1 MDPNN
6 FNIKSSYKSFSK
18 VCYSDE
24 KNPGRMI
31 CKEYGDHDG
40 KKVEKEYTKEVSY
53 NKNTINND
61 YHLNNSTSNSQGSQG
76 VFDMM

>member
-18 VCYSDE
+18 VCHSDE

-31 CKEYGDHDG
+31 CKEYSDENG
-40 KKVEKEYTKEVSY
+40 KKVEKEFIKEIPNYVKNEGNNYNNQNSNEEYVSP
-53 NKNTINND
+53 
-61 YHLNNSTSNSQGSQG
+61 G
-76 VFDMM
+76 VFNLM